1 MYEVLIIFLL
11 SSFSL
16 SLYRF
21 LKGPTFSDRIIA
33 FDVLSIAVVSLLVI
47 LSLYFH
53 RSIYLDI
60 ALIFGLIGFLGTT
73 LFGRYIEKGI

>member
-11 SSFSL
+11 GSFSL

-33 FDVLSIAVVSLLVI
+33 FDVLCIAVVSLLVI

-60 ALIFGLIGFLGTT
+60 ALTFGLIGFLGTT